1 MLSYE
6 QSVSNECIEYNLVKR
21 SEAGGW
27 RDAVGGYWILK
38 SKPETYQIY
47 MLENRK
53 WIMHHDKFKVG
64 EEEAL
69 RTWLELRYG

>member
-6 QSVSNECIEYNLVKR
+6 QSVTDECIEYNLVKR
-21 SEAGGW
+21 AEAGGW
-27 RDAVGGYWILK
+27 IDTVGGYWILK
-38 SKPETYQIY
+38 GNTETYQVY
-47 MLENRK
+47 MLENREWVMYK
-53 WIMHHDKFKVG
+53 DKFKVG